1 MSGNVKKYREDKLV
15 FDNGTCKRVL
25 NLLESVGDSGIRNIA
40 QNYGNQVGVNNILE
54 LAIVLISR
62 H

>member
-1 MSGNVKKYREDKLV
+1 MSGNVKKYRQDKLV
-15 FDNGTCKRVL
+15 FDNGTYKRVL